1 MAAIKLCALTILTL
15 AAAAPSAIPSK
26 AEPLTSAIKSIL
38 PKGSAPLTP
47 QILKTLLQPNE
58 VNVARNSYVYRD
70 GTSLRLLGNHWTAS
84 GANVYWLGLDENVI
98 PLAGEPF
105 YPPFNAS
112 YPTLGRVT
120 EVMST
125 LVTMGAKLIRS
136 QTLGVS
142 VGNPLSMMP
151 TQGVVNEQAF
161 ASMDWAIF
169 QARQHGLRI
178 VVPLVDNYVSLLAIL
193 TYGLTNTERARIT
206 IMVENLLS
214 LGGQD
219 TILPAMKTH
228 FLRIPCSSTQTA
240 QLLQCS
246 KIIFANF

>member
-1 MAAIKLCALTILTL
+1 MTPINLSVFISLVLVAATPSSG
-15 AAAAPSAIPSK
+15 AADI
-26 AEPLTSAIKSIL
+26 EPLTAAVTSSFS
-38 PKGSAPLTP
+38 KGGAPLTP
-47 QILKTLLQPNE
+47 QILKTILEPNE
-58 VNVARNSYVYRD
+58 VNIARNSYVYRD
-70 GTSLRLLGNHWTAS
+70 GTALRLLSDRWTAS

-98 PLAGEPF
+98 PPAGEPF

-161 ASMDWAIF
+161 ATMDWAVF

-178 VVPLVDNYVSLLAIL
+178 MAPLTDNYVRLQPQSLSA
-193 TYGLTNTERARIT
+193 G
-206 IMVENLLS
+206 
-214 LGGQD
+214 
-219 TILPAMKTH
+219 
-228 FLRIPCSSTQTA
+228 
-240 QLLQCS
+240 
-246 KIIFANF
+246 

>member
-1 MAAIKLCALTILTL
+1 MTPINLSVFISLVLVAATPSSG
-15 AAAAPSAIPSK
+15 AADI
-26 AEPLTSAIKSIL
+26 EPLTAAVTSSFS
-38 PKGSAPLTP
+38 KGGAPLTP
-47 QILKTLLQPNE
+47 QILKTILEPNE
-58 VNVARNSYVYRD
+58 VNIARNSYVYRD
-70 GTSLRLLGNHWTAS
+70 GTALRLLSDRWTAS

-98 PLAGEPF
+98 PPAGKPF
-105 YPPFNAS
+105 YLPFNAS

-161 ASMDWAIF
+161 ATMDWAVF

-178 VVPLVDNYVSLLAIL
+178 MAPLTDNYVRLQPQSLSA
-193 TYGLTNTERARIT
+193 G
-206 IMVENLLS
+206 
-214 LGGQD
+214 
-219 TILPAMKTH
+219 
-228 FLRIPCSSTQTA
+228 
-240 QLLQCS
+240 
-246 KIIFANF
+246 

>member
-1 MAAIKLCALTILTL
+1 MTRINLSVFISLVL
-15 AAAAPSAIPSK
+15 AAATPSSGAADI
-26 AEPLTSAIKSIL
+26 EPLTAAVTSSFS
-38 PKGSAPLTP
+38 KGGAPLTP
-47 QILKTLLQPNE
+47 QILKTILEPNE
-58 VNVARNSYVYRD
+58 VNIARNSYVYRD
-70 GTSLRLLGNHWTAS
+70 GTALRLLSDRWTAS

-98 PLAGEPF
+98 PPAGEPF

-161 ASMDWAIF
+161 ATMDWAVF

-178 VVPLVDNYVSLLAIL
+178 MAPLTDNYVRLQPQSLSA
-193 TYGLTNTERARIT
+193 G
-206 IMVENLLS
+206 
-214 LGGQD
+214 
-219 TILPAMKTH
+219 
-228 FLRIPCSSTQTA
+228 
-240 QLLQCS
+240 
-246 KIIFANF
+246 

>member
-1 MAAIKLCALTILTL
+1 MTRINLSVFISLVL
-15 AAAAPSAIPSK
+15 AAATLSSGAADI
-26 AEPLTSAIKSIL
+26 EPLTAAVTSSFS
-38 PKGSAPLTP
+38 KGGAPLTP
-47 QILKTLLQPNE
+47 QILKTILEPNE
-58 VNVARNSYVYRD
+58 VNIARNSYVYRD
-70 GTSLRLLGNHWTAS
+70 GTVLRLLNDRWTAS

-98 PLAGEPF
+98 PPAGEPF

-161 ASMDWAIF
+161 ATMDWAVF

-178 VVPLVDNYVSLLAIL
+178 MAPLTDNYVRLQRQSLSD
-193 TYGLTNTERARIT
+193 G
-206 IMVENLLS
+206 
-214 LGGQD
+214 
-219 TILPAMKTH
+219 
-228 FLRIPCSSTQTA
+228 
-240 QLLQCS
+240 
-246 KIIFANF
+246 